1 MTGSHRNASYSLL
14 VFLAFICIASDW
26 PEVRGPNRD
35 GLSAETNLPERW
47 SPEGENLVWQA
58 PYGGL
63 SGPVVLGDRIY
74 LQNMVGEGA
83 ELQERIVSLDANTGK
98 LVWEKRIS
106 VNHSL
111 VPPERAAGATPALDP
126 QLGHVYVLTT
136 AGMLAAYTRAGVP
149 LWTRDLYEEFG
160 FVLTDSGRMASP
172 VVDGPL
178 VIVSGIT
185 FGWGE
190 LVAGAQRFLAFD
202 KRTGD
207 SAWVSS
213 SEKRPYEPISSP
225 PLITEVDGVRLL
237 VAGGSDGAWHAIKV
251 STGEPV
257 WRYEVSKRGVN
268 TGAIRAG
275 QDLILTH
282 GVQNLETTAMG
293 FMAALNPAVTG
304 EVSDKQ
310 TRWLTHGFLA
320 GASSPVSDGKRFYLV
335 NDNDNSLDGFD
346 TATGKQLWSLDLG
359 QVQKAAPVLADGKIY
374 IGTENGRFFILRP
387 GADGC
392 EILSENRLGTT
403 ARPEPV
409 TAGAAVSNGR
419 IYFSTSK
426 TLYAIGRAGSR
437 APTWTPSTAAVTTNI
452 ENRVPTYLQIIPAD
466 VAVYPGGTVKFRVR
480 LFDAKGNFIREE
492 TPQPLQQQSSPGQS
506 QQQGNPQQNAQ
517 QPKSDLQWSLEGL
530 AGSVQPDGTYNVAS
544 EPQASFGKVKVKLG
558 TLTGEARMRVLPQRW
573 EMTFDDL
580 EAGSF
585 PEWWVNA
592 RDKFAVKVIDGNKV
606 LAKLANTGAHAFA
619 GPHTATNY
627 TVEADVRFPAET
639 REANGGV
646 AVQGYEL
653 ILYLSGQR
661 IALQSWQPEENRT
674 RTANISVNTSTWYRI
689 KLRVEPLLDG
699 SVRARGKAWVA
710 AEPEPA
716 AWMVDR
722 TDPSGLGLLIGSP
735 GFSST
740 APSEVYFDNIK
751 VTPN

>member
-14 VFLAFICIASDW
+14 VFLAFLCIASDW

-98 LVWEKRIS
+98 LIWEKRIS

-190 LVAGAQRFLAFD
+190 LGAGAHRFLAFD

-207 SAWVSS
+207 SVWVSS

-320 GASSPVSDGKRFYLV
+320 GASR
-335 NDNDNSLDGFD
+335 
-346 TATGKQLWSLDLG
+346 Q
-359 QVQKAAPVLADGKIY
+359 
-374 IGTENGRFFILRP
+374 
-387 GADGC
+387 
-392 EILSENRLGTT
+392 
-403 ARPEPV
+403 
-409 TAGAAVSNGR
+409 
-419 IYFSTSK
+419 
-426 TLYAIGRAGSR
+426 
-437 APTWTPSTAAVTTNI
+437 
-452 ENRVPTYLQIIPAD
+452 
-466 VAVYPGGTVKFRVR
+466 
-480 LFDAKGNFIREE
+480 
-492 TPQPLQQQSSPGQS
+492 
-506 QQQGNPQQNAQ
+506 
-517 QPKSDLQWSLEGL
+517 
-530 AGSVQPDGTYNVAS
+530 
-544 EPQASFGKVKVKLG
+544 
-558 TLTGEARMRVLPQRW
+558 
-573 EMTFDDL
+573 
-580 EAGSF
+580 
-585 PEWWVNA
+585 
-592 RDKFAVKVIDGNKV
+592 
-606 LAKLANTGAHAFA
+606 
-619 GPHTATNY
+619 
-627 TVEADVRFPAET
+627 
-639 REANGGV
+639 
-646 AVQGYEL
+646 
-653 ILYLSGQR
+653 
-661 IALQSWQPEENRT
+661 
-674 RTANISVNTSTWYRI
+674 
-689 KLRVEPLLDG
+689 
-699 SVRARGKAWVA
+699 
-710 AEPEPA
+710 
-716 AWMVDR
+716 
-722 TDPSGLGLLIGSP
+722 
-735 GFSST
+735 
-740 APSEVYFDNIK
+740 
-751 VTPN
+751 